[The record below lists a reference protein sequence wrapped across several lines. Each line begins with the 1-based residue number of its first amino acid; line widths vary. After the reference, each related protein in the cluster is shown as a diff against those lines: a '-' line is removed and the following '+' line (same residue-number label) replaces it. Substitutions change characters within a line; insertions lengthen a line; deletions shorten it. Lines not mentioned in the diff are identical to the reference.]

1 MSHFRLRGVRAGY
14 SATMEILLAGA
25 GVLALCAAVLPNLL
39 HERALSMPLIL
50 LVGGLIFGL
59 LPFGYPYGEGVLDPR
74 SHVGAVEVITELGV
88 LVSLVGAGLKS
99 DRLIGWRSWSSTW
112 RLLAITLPLSIGAV
126 ALLGWWA
133 LALSPAAALLL
144 GAVLA
149 PTDPVLASDVQVPA
163 PHTEDGRGSDNEIRF
178 TLTSEAGLNDG
189 LAMPFV
195 LLAVVLAG
203 TVSTSPVPWLLTEVI
218 VPLAIAVVV
227 GLVCGRLLSWLMF
240 RVRHERLRLGE
251 YSDGLVVLAIAFLP
265 FALCEWLGGIGFVAV
280 FATAA
285 TIRASERSHDYH
297 GVLHEFGDQL
307 ERLFVALA
315 LLGLGFILGDGLL
328 ADLQVAEVLVA
339 VAAVVVVR
347 PLFGGLALFR
357 GGITRPAA
365 TAIAFFGIRGIGSL
379 YYLSYALGHG
389 DFPMA
394 DSLWRVTA
402 LTIAVSVL
410 VHGLL
415 SGPVMRKLENRGMQ
429 NFETG

>member
-1 MSHFRLRGVRAGY
+1 
-14 SATMEILLAGA
+14 MEILLAGA

-39 HERALSMPLIL
+39 HERALSMPLVL
-50 LVGGLIFGL
+50 LVGGLVFGL
-59 LPFGYPYGEGVLDPR
+59 LPFGHPYGQGVLDPR

-99 DRLIGWRSWSSTW
+99 DRPFGWRSWNSTW
-112 RLLAITLPLSIGAV
+112 RLLAITLPLSVCAV

-144 GAVLA
+144 GAVLS

-163 PHTEDGRGSDNEIRF
+163 PHSDDGRGSDNEIRF

-195 LLAVVLAG
+195 LLALVLAG
-203 TVSTSPVPWLLTEVI
+203 TASTSPVPWLLTEVV
-218 VPLAIAVVV
+218 VPLAVAVLV
-227 GLVCGRLLSWLMF
+227 GFVCGRLLSWLMF

-265 FALCEWLGGIGFVAV
+265 FALCEALGGIGFVAV
-280 FATAA
+280 FTAAA
-285 TIRASERSHDYH
+285 TIRASERSHEYH
-297 GVLHEFGDQL
+297 EVLHEFGDQL

-315 LLGLGFILGDGLL
+315 LLGLGVALGDGLL
-328 ADLQVAEVLVA
+328 DGLRLVEVLVA
-339 VAAVVVVR
+339 VAAVGVVR
-347 PLFGGLALFR
+347 PLFGGLALL
-357 GGITRPAA
+357 GGGATTRPAA
-365 TAIAFFGIRGIGSL
+365 AAIAFFGIRGIGSL
-379 YYLSYALGHG
+379 YYLAYALGHG

-429 NFETG
+429 NFEKG

>member
-1 MSHFRLRGVRAGY
+1 MREAPAGY
-14 SATMEILLAGA
+14 PARMEILLAGA

-39 HERALSMPLIL
+39 HERALSMPLVL

-59 LPFGYPYGEGVLDPR
+59 LPFGYPYGQGVLDPR

-99 DRLIGWRSWSSTW
+99 DRLIGWRSWNSTW
-112 RLLAITLPLSIGAV
+112 RLLAITLPLSVGAV

-144 GAVLA
+144 GAVLS

-163 PHTEDGRGSDNEIRF
+163 PHTDDGRGADNEIRF

-195 LLAVVLAG
+195 LVALVLAG
-203 TVSTSPVPWLLTEVI
+203 TASTSPVPWLLTEVV
-218 VPLAIAVVV
+218 VPLAVAVLV
-227 GLVCGRLLSWLMF
+227 GLACGRLLSWLMF

-280 FATAA
+280 FTTAA
-285 TIRASERSHDYH
+285 TIRASERSHEYH

-315 LLGLGFILGDGLL
+315 LLGLGVALGDGLL
-328 ADLQVAEVLVA
+328 ADLRLVEILVA
-339 VAAVVVVR
+339 VVAVVVVR
-347 PLFGGLALFR
+347 PLFGGLALL
-357 GGITRPAA
+357 GGATTRPAA

-415 SGPVMRKLENRGMQ
+415 SGPVMRKLEKRGMQ
-429 NFETG
+429 HPRV